1 MDKDSLNDLCKKYNV
16 SFPVGMI
23 QADEEKA
30 RFAWGVKSLPW
41 LILADREQVVLSNGF
56 SLGEMDNYLKE

>member
-1 MDKDSLNDLCKKYNV
+1 MGKYDI

-23 QADEEKA
+23 QADQEKI
-30 RFAWGVKSLPW
+30 RFTWGVRSLPW
-41 LILADREQVVLSNGF
+41 MIITDKEHVVVSNGF